1 MSTNHEATRYVI
13 FQSPV
18 TSTLFRPNIFLST
31 LFSNTL
37 SLCSSVNVRERAPH
51 PYKTGKI
58 TALYIFVFMF
68 LVVNLK
74 EK

>member
-1 MSTNHEATRYVI
+1 MSTNHEATRYAI
-13 FQSPV
+13 FISTA
-18 TSTLFRPNIFLST
+18 TSTFFRPNVFLST

-37 SLCSSVNVRERAPH
+37 KLCSSVNVRDGVSH

-58 TALYIFVFMF
+58 MALYIFVFMF
-68 LVVNLK
+68 LHFNME

>member
-1 MSTNHEATRYVI
+1 MSTNHEVTPYVI

-18 TSTLFRPNIFLST
+18 TSTLFRPNVFLDT

-37 SLCSSVNVRERAPH
+37 SLCSSVNVRGRASH

-58 TALYIFVFMF
+58 TALYSFVFMF
-68 LVVNLK
+68 LDVNL
-74 EK
+74 EEE

>member
-1 MSTNHEATRYVI
+1 MSTNLAATRYAI
-13 FQSPV
+13 FQPPV
-18 TSTLFRPNIFLST
+18 TSTLLRPNILLST

-37 SLCSSVNVRERAPH
+37 SLCSSVSVRERASH
-51 PYKTGKI
+51 PYKTDKI

-68 LVVNLK
+68 LDVNLE

>member
-1 MSTNHEATRYVI
+1 MSTNLAATCYAV
-13 FQSPV
+13 FQHPV

-37 SLCSSVNVRERAPH
+37 SLCSSVSVRERASR

-58 TALYIFVFMF
+58 TVLYIFVFMF
-68 LVVNLK
+68 WDVNLE